1 MVSSPTTRRTRS
13 RINAAATNSPSGNKN
28 DDKTRVSAAAA
39 KMKKNAALPTNTAND
54 EEEPLIK
61 MAAAT
66 AMETD
71 ESTKNDVVKNN
82 AAINNSAES
91 KGGGT
96 NNNNELESRN
106 DAPAKATFA
115 AANND
120 ASTDN
125 TEASTDASSSSTDS
139 SSAPPINH
147 VGGAMEVDTTAGEAS
162 TSEMG
167 EQQQQ
172 PSGEKLLSEA
182 AAPANNADSK
192 NTLGIK
198 AEHDSNIAEPSASQ
212 KEIDILGGEDLSS
225 ASSKQQLEHQH
236 EGKTAQNKHTVKS
249 ESTVIDTANK
259 IAKVTTTDLPPSN
272 AAATAAATAS
282 KLTSSEQSTSTANAT
297 TTTSSNNNNNINNA
311 TTSENSSSSSP
322 NSFSMTLAIGPSDT
336 QRLFMA
342 SKTFNEEI
350 QKLRRIKENGTQNNH
365 GGIGGGGAPPTTTTT
380 EKEGALEKKR
390 KADSDTHIP
399 DNTSTSNNT
408 AAATAAAAVV
418 QSSPSSPSMVVSSI
432 GATATTMT
440 PSSKTT
446 TTLST
451 QDQIALLVSAA
462 KSTSNPLLSSF
473 MSKMKYKSTEEQET
487 SLLFFLDADKSTK
500 LLMAFDVLS
509 DTKKVEEDN
518 QEKGGAAVV
527 SSTVTKDKGVNDTL
541 AAMAIHDNSGV
552 DESKVLSRRG
562 LTLLF
567 QSFLTSISTCV
578 HNKNDNGKSSLS
590 SSSSPQEENKSPNN
604 SAAGGSGGDWTG
616 SEKTAKEISEVAIF
630 AANHLIEYAKK
641 EEQGG
646 GKLSVGGGDPSVS
659 FDQFGKWYNSG
670 GFSLV
675 PWLELLDLSKWD
687 YTLKTNNKN
696 VAIEQVP
703 LGGGEAA
710 MAAAT
715 TTTATSSSAKR
726 AKFDDTLTPVEAIG
740 SPTGLFES
748 GAAIGATP
756 QPLPSKPNGGVQSF
770 SAMFGEPTQSRNV
783 VSFDF
788 SGTAAGAFHI
798 DVTEENLVMLRQL
811 VTRTGFASLTPQHV
825 ESVILKHSRCERR
838 KYGDTVYVISRQQ
851 FGKFIRDVVP
861 KEASK
866 NFDANEI
873 ENFSNYFTNF
883 FTCFDYNWSD
893 LKKDEVNAKELM
905 VGFSF
910 LCAGNKS
917 SKLAAAYDMLDV
929 DKNGYL
935 TQRGLMQYLRAYLT
949 MLAGI
954 SLLSSNKNTTTQ
966 IRKQLMSTK
975 RNDAFLAVENG
986 AKWTLGHFFRAF
998 EAEHARSGSTRNNAV
1013 AFEDFAKWYTEGGYA
1028 VAPWLELLDLQ
1039 KFLSLIG
1046 DFQAPQQ
1053 PQPAA
1058 GPAAPPQGSP
1068 ADVLFTF
1075 PLAKERS
1082 LVVLRDD
1089 AHYVRAVVSEMG
1101 LLSLTSEDIWT
1112 ALSKDVA
1119 KKLGA
1124 KKSSVVPVDQAS
1136 FVECMMKILSKSKKP
1151 SEKSSWANFSPEETL
1166 KNFFLSFD
1174 LMQVNQVPLNQLMC
1188 GLTLLCGGKKSSK
1201 LGFAFGLF
1209 CGDGKSGKKKIQ
1221 TMGHGDFIQFFR
1233 SFLIV
1238 MFSCCNQSLSLSAD
1252 TVSQYISDTAQAVA
1266 DAVMAYWKSKQV
1278 EKVKF
1283 DHFSKWYNEG
1293 GFQMAP
1299 WLELLDLHKW
1309 VLADDEKIPAAAPS
1323 APSAPLPAP
1332 SKSAPSIPVVHAPIN
1347 NKPVNAPT
1355 MDSEIFNTLV
1365 ATPNPKD
1372 RVANMAPA
1380 PAPSPND
1387 NVPAPPDDSLLL
1399 NLVDDDVDMVSLVEQ
1414 NSILV
1419 FLLFSL
1425 SQLYV
1430 PRINR
1435 RILSCNTNQVMQTM
1449 PWHLMIQYRMIKLTI
1464 KLSPTQKT
1472 PSNSTYSPT
1481 ILTVVT

>member
-13 RINAAATNSPSGNKN
+13 RIDASAATNNSPSSN
-28 DDKTRVSAAAA
+28 DEKGRKATATSAITTT
-39 KMKKNAALPTNTAND
+39 MKKNAASPTAND
-54 EEEPLIK
+54 DEGEALLLRRPSMK
-61 MAAAT
+61 KNKAA

-71 ESTKNDVVKNN
+71 KIEAINNN
-82 AAINNSAES
+82 AA
-91 KGGGT
+91 
-96 NNNNELESRN
+96 NNNNNNNAAADSSTGGKNNESRN
-106 DAPAKATFA
+106 NDGPANKAAAASA

-120 ASTDN
+120 AASTDN
-125 TEASTDASSSSTDS
+125 TEASTDTTSSSPDND
-139 SSAPPINH
+139 APLNP
-147 VGGAMEVDTTAGEAS
+147 VGGAMSVDTITTAGGGAS
-162 TSEMG
+162 TSSEKG
-167 EQQQQ
+167 AQQQQ
-172 PSGEKLLSEA
+172 PF
-182 AAPANNADSK
+182 ADSGAK
-192 NTLGIK
+192 LSLAEAPPPSAIEPDGK
-198 AEHDSNIAEPSASQ
+198 AENDSNIIDNTVLI
-212 KEIDILGGEDLSS
+212 KESLGTT
-225 ASSKQQLEHQH
+225 AHQQLQH
-236 EGKTAQNKHTVKS
+236 PQQREGKPTAQNA
-249 ESTVIDTANK
+249 VIATANTIVK
-259 IAKVTTTDLPPSN
+259 ATTEPLPFK
-272 AAATAAATAS
+272 AATAAASAATAS
-282 KLTSSEQSTSTANAT
+282 KLTSENSTNDANA
-297 TTTSSNNNNNINNA
+297 TTSSNNNNSA
-311 TTSENSSSSSP
+311 ATSENNSSSSSSSSP

-336 QRLFMA
+336 KRLFMA

-350 QKLRRIKENGTQNNH
+350 QKLKSNKNANH
-365 GGIGGGGAPPTTTTT
+365 NSNDHGGGGPPTTTASD
-380 EKEGALEKKR
+380 KEGESLEKKR
-390 KADSDTHIP
+390 KAADSDTTMS
-399 DNTSTSNNT
+399 DASSTSNNV
-408 AAATAAAAVV
+408 AAAVAAAAAAIV
-418 QSSPSSPSMVVSSI
+418 QSSPSSPSI
-432 GATATTMT
+432 GATTTI
-440 PSSKTT
+440 PSSKAA

-451 QDQIALLVSAA
+451 HDQIALLITAA

-473 MSKMKYKSTEEQET
+473 MSKMKHKHTEEQET

-509 DTKKVEEDN
+509 EAKKVGGGGGNNEDK
-518 QEKGGAAVV
+518 KGGAAAAVV
-527 SSTVTKDKGVNDTL
+527 VASTATKDKKGGVNDTL
-541 AAMAIHDNSGV
+541 AAMAIDDVVDGV

-578 HNKNDNGKSSLS
+578 HNKSDNGKSSSSS
-590 SSSSPQEENKSPNN
+590 SSSSPQEENKSPN
-604 SAAGGSGGDWTG
+604 SAAAGGSSGGDWTG

-641 EEQGG
+641 EGQGG
-646 GKLSVGGGDPSVS
+646 GKQSAVDPSVS

-687 YTLKTNNKN
+687 YTLKTNKN

-703 LGGGEAA
+703 LGGGGVT
-710 MAAAT
+710 AT
-715 TTTATSSSAKR
+715 TTTPNSVKR
-726 AKFDDTLTPVEAIG
+726 AKFDDTLTPLEAIG
-740 SPTGLFES
+740 SPTGLFET
-748 GAAIGATP
+748 GAAVGATP
-756 QPLPSKPNGGVQSF
+756 QPLPSKPNGVVQSF

-798 DVTEENLVMLRQL
+798 DITEENLVMLRQL

-851 FGKFIRDVVP
+851 FNKFIRDVVP
-861 KEASK
+861 KDASK
-866 NFDANEI
+866 NFDPNEI

-954 SLLSSNKNTTTQ
+954 SLLSSNKKTTTQ
-966 IRKQLMSTK
+966 IRKQLMSAK
-975 RNDAFLAVENG
+975 RNEAFLAVENG

-1046 DFQAPQQ
+1046 DFQPPQQ
-1053 PQPAA
+1053 PQPTA
-1058 GPAAPPQGSP
+1058 GPAQASL

-1101 LLSLTSEDIWT
+1101 LLSLTSEDIWAT
-1112 ALSKDVA
+1112 LSKDVT

-1124 KKSSVVPVDQAS
+1124 KKSAVIPVDQAS
-1136 FVECMMKILSKSKKP
+1136 FVECMMKILSESKKP
-1151 SEKSSWANFSPEETL
+1151 THKSSWANFSPEETL

-1209 CGDGKSGKKKIQ
+1209 CGDGKNGKKKIQ
-1221 TMGHGDFIQFFR
+1221 TMGHDDFIQFFR

-1266 DAVMAYWKSKQV
+1266 DAVMAYWNGKKV
-1278 EKVKF
+1278 DKVKF

-1309 VLADDEKIPAAAPS
+1309 VLADDEPVPAAAPS
-1323 APSAPLPAP
+1323 APVPAQSKNAAAVPL
-1332 SKSAPSIPVVHAPIN
+1332 VHAPIN
-1347 NKPVNAPT
+1347 AR
-1355 MDSEIFNTLV
+1355 DIFNTLV
-1365 ATPNPKD
+1365 ASPDPKD
-1372 RVANMAPA
+1372 MVSNM
-1380 PAPSPND
+1380 APSPND
-1387 NVPAPPDDSLLL
+1387 SVPPPPDDDLLL
-1399 NLVDDDVDMVSLVEQ
+1399 NLVDDDVDMVSLLEQ
-1414 NSILV
+1414 
-1419 FLLFSL
+1419 
-1425 SQLYV
+1425 
-1430 PRINR
+1430 
-1435 RILSCNTNQVMQTM
+1435 
-1449 PWHLMIQYRMIKLTI
+1449 
-1464 KLSPTQKT
+1464 
-1472 PSNSTYSPT
+1472 
-1481 ILTVVT
+1481 

>member
-13 RINAAATNSPSGNKN
+13 RINAAINSPGSGDPNGEKG
-28 DDKTRVSAAAA
+28 RGAAAA
-39 KMKKNAALPTNTAND
+39 NTTIKKNAASPTAN
-54 EEEPLIK
+54 EEEVPSMK
-61 MAAAT
+61 KDMG

-71 ESTKNDVVKNN
+71 ESDKNEQVKNN
-82 AAINNSAES
+82 IANNNSAAVDTS
-91 KGGGT
+91 RGGK
-96 NNNNELESRN
+96 NNEPAAAEDRN
-106 DAPAKATFA
+106 DGPAKATAA

-125 TEASTDASSSSTDS
+125 TEAMSDTM
-139 SSAPPINH
+139 SSATDNSAPINP

-162 TSEMG
+162 TTNEKGARQPLADSAEKLSSEG
-167 EQQQQ
+167 AVPANDPDSKTDNHSNIIDSSTVLQKEKSGSVATNQQQQ
-172 PSGEKLLSEA
+172 
-182 AAPANNADSK
+182 
-192 NTLGIK
+192 
-198 AEHDSNIAEPSASQ
+198 H
-212 KEIDILGGEDLSS
+212 
-225 ASSKQQLEHQH
+225 QQQQE
-236 EGKTAQNKHTVKS
+236 EGKPSENNHTAKS
-249 ESTVIDTANK
+249 QSAVIATANK
-259 IAKVTTTDLPPSN
+259 ITNVTTEALPSN
-272 AAATAAATAS
+272 AAAAAAATAA
-282 KLTSSEQSTSTANAT
+282 KLTSERSTNANA
-297 TTTSSNNNNNINNA
+297 TSSNNNNNNNNNNSA
-311 TTSENSSSSSP
+311 TSENSSSSP

-336 QRLFMA
+336 QRLFVA
-342 SKTFNEEI
+342 SKAFNEEI
-350 QKLRRIKENGTQNNH
+350 QKLRSNKENDN
-365 GGIGGGGAPPTTTTT
+365 GGGAPPPTTTTT
-380 EKEGALEKKR
+380 NTEGALEKKR
-390 KADSDTHIP
+390 KADSDTP
-399 DNTSTSNNT
+399 MSDTST
-408 AAATAAAAVV
+408 ALV
-418 QSSPSSPSMVVSSI
+418 QSSPSSPSMVVSTN
-432 GATATTMT
+432 GASATTMT
-440 PSSKTT
+440 PSSSQ

-451 QDQIALLVSAA
+451 HDQIALLVAAA

-473 MSKMKYKSTEEQET
+473 VSKMKHKSTEEQET

-509 DTKKVEEDN
+509 DTKEVGEGSE
-518 QEKGGAAVV
+518 EKGGVVAVIA
-527 SSTVTKDKGVNDTL
+527 STATKADKGVDDTL
-541 AAMAIHDNSGV
+541 AAMAINDDGV
-552 DESKVLSRRG
+552 DDSKVLSRRG

-578 HNKNDNGKSSLS
+578 HNKSDNGKSP
-590 SSSSPQEENKSPNN
+590 SSPQEVNKSPN
-604 SAAGGSGGDWTG
+604 SVGGSGGDWTG

-630 AANHLIEYAKK
+630 AANHLIEYVKK
-641 EEQGG
+641 EEQGDG
-646 GKLSVGGGDPSVS
+646 QQSGVDPSVS

-687 YTLKTNNKN
+687 YTLKTNKN

-703 LGGGEAA
+703 LGGGG
-710 MAAAT
+710 AT
-715 TTTATSSSAKR
+715 TTTTTTTTTSSSVKR
-726 AKFDDTLTPVEAIG
+726 AKFDDTLTPAEAIG
-740 SPTGLFES
+740 SPTGLFET
-748 GAAIGATP
+748 GAAVGATP
-756 QPLPSKPNGGVQSF
+756 QPLPSKPNGGIQSF

-798 DVTEENLVMLRQL
+798 DITEENLVMLRQL

-866 NFDANEI
+866 NFDPNEI

-954 SLLSSNKNTTTQ
+954 SLLSSNKKTTTQ

-1046 DFQAPQQ
+1046 DFQPPQQ
-1053 PQPAA
+1053 PQPTVQQ
-1058 GPAAPPQGSP
+1058 PQGSP

-1101 LLSLTSEDIWT
+1101 LLSLTSEDIWA
-1112 ALSKDVA
+1112 ALSKDVT

-1124 KKSSVVPVDQAS
+1124 KKSAVVPVDQAS
-1136 FVECMMKILSKSKKP
+1136 FVECMMKILSTSKK
-1151 SEKSSWANFSPEETL
+1151 STQKSSWANFSPEETL

-1188 GLTLLCGGKKSSK
+1188 GLTLLCGGTKSSK

-1209 CGDGKSGKKKIQ
+1209 CGDGKNGTKKIQ
-1221 TMGHGDFIQFFR
+1221 TLGRGDFIQFFR

-1252 TVSQYISDTAQAVA
+1252 TVSQYISDTAQTVA
-1266 DAVMAYWKSKQV
+1266 DAVMAYWKGKKV
-1278 EKVKF
+1278 DKVKF

-1309 VLADDEKIPAAAPS
+1309 VLADDEQVPAAAAPS
-1323 APSAPLPAP
+1323 ALVPTQT
-1332 SKSAPSIPVVHAPIN
+1332 KSAASVPVVHAPIN
-1347 NKPVNAPT
+1347 VNAPT
-1355 MDSEIFNTLV
+1355 VDREMFNSLV
-1365 ATPNPKD
+1365 ASPDPKD
-1372 RVANMAPA
+1372 KAANMA

-1387 NVPAPPDDSLLL
+1387 NVPPPPDDDLLL
-1399 NLVDDDVDMVSLVEQ
+1399 NLVDEGDVDMVSLAD
-1414 NSILV
+1414 LCLRTCV
-1419 FLLFSL
+1419 FLRFYH
-1425 SQLYV
+1425 SQLISFTYH
-1430 PRINR
+1430 RT
-1435 RILSCNTNQVMQTM
+1435 SSYSTNQVVQLK
-1449 PWHLMIQYRMIKLTI
+1449 PLLLRSRYLTI
-1464 KLSPTQKT
+1464 MVKLNPIQKT
-1472 PSNSTYSPT
+1472 LSNFTYSPT
-1481 ILTVVT
+1481 ILTEAT

>member
-1 MVSSPTTRRTRS
+1 
-13 RINAAATNSPSGNKN
+13 
-28 DDKTRVSAAAA
+28 
-39 KMKKNAALPTNTAND
+39 
-54 EEEPLIK
+54 
-61 MAAAT
+61 
-66 AMETD
+66 
-71 ESTKNDVVKNN
+71 
-82 AAINNSAES
+82 
-91 KGGGT
+91 
-96 NNNNELESRN
+96 
-106 DAPAKATFA
+106 
-115 AANND
+115 
-120 ASTDN
+120 
-125 TEASTDASSSSTDS
+125 
-139 SSAPPINH
+139 
-147 VGGAMEVDTTAGEAS
+147 
-162 TSEMG
+162 
-167 EQQQQ
+167 
-172 PSGEKLLSEA
+172 
-182 AAPANNADSK
+182 
-192 NTLGIK
+192 
-198 AEHDSNIAEPSASQ
+198 
-212 KEIDILGGEDLSS
+212 
-225 ASSKQQLEHQH
+225 
-236 EGKTAQNKHTVKS
+236 
-249 ESTVIDTANK
+249 
-259 IAKVTTTDLPPSN
+259 
-272 AAATAAATAS
+272 
-282 KLTSSEQSTSTANAT
+282 
-297 TTTSSNNNNNINNA
+297 
-311 TTSENSSSSSP
+311 
-322 NSFSMTLAIGPSDT
+322 
-336 QRLFMA
+336 
-342 SKTFNEEI
+342 
-350 QKLRRIKENGTQNNH
+350 
-365 GGIGGGGAPPTTTTT
+365 
-380 EKEGALEKKR
+380 
-390 KADSDTHIP
+390 
-399 DNTSTSNNT
+399 
-408 AAATAAAAVV
+408 
-418 QSSPSSPSMVVSSI
+418 
-432 GATATTMT
+432 
-440 PSSKTT
+440 
-446 TTLST
+446 
-451 QDQIALLVSAA
+451 
-462 KSTSNPLLSSF
+462 
-473 MSKMKYKSTEEQET
+473 
-487 SLLFFLDADKSTK
+487 
-500 LLMAFDVLS
+500 
-509 DTKKVEEDN
+509 
-518 QEKGGAAVV
+518 VV
-527 SSTVTKDKGVNDTL
+527 SSTATKDKGVNDTL
-541 AAMAIHDNSGV
+541 AAMAIHDNNGV

-578 HNKNDNGKSSLS
+578 HNKNDNGKSSSL
-590 SSSSPQEENKSPNN
+590 SSSSPQEENKSFNN
-604 SAAGGSGGDWTG
+604 SAAGAGSGGDWTG

-715 TTTATSSSAKR
+715 TTTTTSSSAKR

-740 SPTGLFES
+740 SPTALFES

-798 DVTEENLVMLRQL
+798 DITEENLVMLRQL

-1058 GPAAPPQGSP
+1058 GPAVLPQGSP

-1112 ALSKDVA
+1112 ALSKDVT

-1266 DAVMAYWKSKQV
+1266 DAVMAYWKSKKV
-1278 EKVKF
+1278 DKVKF

-1323 APSAPLPAP
+1323 APSAPIPAP

-1380 PAPSPND
+1380 PAPSPTD

-1399 NLVDDDVDMVSLVEQ
+1399 NLVDDDVDMDFILQHESGDANDAMAFDDPVSNDQAHDQAQPDPKDSLKFHLLTNDPHRGYMISITPNQVDLLNRIVTRTGLCQTEAPAICNFIMVDSKSRKLVNLTKKSYDNAMQRIFTHAFRTLPGAVSESTKQELSTFSEDLFTWFDRSGNKKIRALEFACGFTVLCGGSKSDKLEHIFELLDQDNDSLVTKQEIILFVQ
-1414 NSILV
+1414 SFLVILMGVSSSFTHLDGTPTGTDAASVARAINAGTEWATSQVFDALKPRDDKLCFDDFADWYTKGGYQSIPWLE
-1419 FLLFSL
+1419 LLDL
-1425 SQLYV
+1425 RKWV
-1430 PRINR
+1430 
-1435 RILSCNTNQVMQTM
+1435 
-1449 PWHLMIQYRMIKLTI
+1449 LT
-1464 KLSPTQKT
+1464 
-1472 PSNSTYSPT
+1472 
-1481 ILTVVT
+1481 

>member
-13 RINAAATNSPSGNKN
+13 RINADATNSNSPSGKI
-28 DDKTRVSAAAA
+28 DETARPTASA
-39 KMKKNAALPTNTAND
+39 KITKKNAAPPANQTETA
-54 EEEPLIK
+54 LTSSMK
-61 MAAAT
+61 MTKAAT
-66 AMETD
+66 ME
-71 ESTKNDVVKNN
+71 KKQVKNN
-82 AAINNSAES
+82 SSAGINTISKVDKSTGAKNTETAAED
-91 KGGGT
+91 
-96 NNNNELESRN
+96 ESRN
-106 DAPAKATFA
+106 DAPAKAVA
-115 AANND
+115 AVNND
-120 ASTDN
+120 ALSTDN
-125 TEASTDASSSSTDS
+125 TEVSTDTSSSSAG
-139 SSAPPINH
+139 SSAVPINP
-147 VGGAMEVDTTAGEAS
+147 VGGAMDTTAEVGA
-162 TSEMG
+162 
-167 EQQQQ
+167 QQ
-172 PSGEKLLSEA
+172 PSHYA
-182 AAPANNADSK
+182 AAANTPTNPDGSKHTVDKKAENDSK
-192 NTLGIK
+192 MTDATVSQKENVSLGG
-198 AEHDSNIAEPSASQ
+198 AENAEPSN
-212 KEIDILGGEDLSS
+212 
-225 ASSKQQLEHQH
+225 QLEQL
-236 EGKTAQNKHTVKS
+236 EGKTAENNKQSIKS
-249 ESTVIDTANK
+249 EAALTATT
-259 IAKVTTTDLPPSN
+259 KVTTELPPASN
-272 AAATAAATAS
+272 ISAADAAAAS
-282 KLTSSEQSTSTANAT
+282 KITSSEQPT
-297 TTTSSNNNNNINNA
+297 TTAQAISTSSNNNNTTA
-311 TTSENSSSSSP
+311 TLENSSSSP

-350 QKLRRIKENGTQNNH
+350 QKLRSSKGNH
-365 GGIGGGGAPPTTTTT
+365 GTKNDHGGAHPPPPTTTTT
-380 EKEGALEKKR
+380 ADKEGALEKKR
-390 KADSDTHIP
+390 KADSDSATV
-399 DNTSTSNNT
+399 
-408 AAATAAAAVV
+408 AAAIV
-418 QSSPSSPSMVVSSI
+418 QSSPSSPSMVISSNN
-432 GATATTMT
+432 GAPATTTMT

-446 TTLST
+446 ATKSTATTLST
-451 QDQIALLVSAA
+451 HAQIALLVAAA

-473 MSKMKYKSTEEQET
+473 MSKMKHKSTEEQET

-509 DTKKVEEDN
+509 ETKNVGS
-518 QEKGGAAVV
+518 GGGEADAGAVV
-527 SSTVTKDKGVNDTL
+527 SSTATKDRGVNDTL
-541 AAMAIHDNSGV
+541 AAMAINDDNGL
-552 DESKVLSRRG
+552 DEPKVLSRRG

-567 QSFLTSISTCV
+567 QSFLTSISACV
-578 HNKNDNGKSSLS
+578 HNKNDDGKKAV
-590 SSSSPQEENKSPNN
+590 SSSSPQVENKSPN
-604 SAAGGSGGDWTG
+604 SAGGSGGDWTG

-646 GKLSVGGGDPSVS
+646 GKASGGDPSVS

-687 YTLKTNNKN
+687 YTLKTNKN

-703 LGGGEAA
+703 LGGDGTIS
-710 MAAAT
+710 AAAT
-715 TTTATSSSAKR
+715 TTTSSSAKR
-726 AKFDDTLTPVEAIG
+726 AKFDDTATPVEAIG

-748 GAAIGATP
+748 GAAVGATP
-756 QPLPSKPNGGVQSF
+756 QPLPSKPNVGVQSF
-770 SAMFGEPTQSRNV
+770 SAMFGEPTHSRNV

-798 DVTEENLVMLRQL
+798 DITEENLVMLRQL
-811 VTRTGFASLTPQHV
+811 VTRTGFDSLTPHHV

-866 NFDANEI
+866 NFDPNEI

-986 AKWTLGHFFRAF
+986 AKWTLEHFFRAF
-998 EAEHARSGSTRNNAV
+998 EAQHSRSGSTRNNAV
-1013 AFEDFAKWYTEGGYA
+1013 AFEDFAKWYTEGGYT

-1053 PQPAA
+1053 PQPQPA
-1058 GPAAPPQGSP
+1058 GPACPPQGSP

-1101 LLSLTSEDIWT
+1101 LLSLTCDDIWT
-1112 ALSKDVA
+1112 TLSKDIT
-1119 KKLGA
+1119 KKLAA
-1124 KKSSVVPVDQAS
+1124 KKSAVVPVDQAL

-1151 SEKSSWANFSPEETL
+1151 SQKSSWANFSPEETL

-1188 GLTLLCGGKKSSK
+1188 GLTLLCGGTKSSK

-1252 TVSQYISDTAQAVA
+1252 TVSQYISDTAHAVA
-1266 DAVMAYWKSKQV
+1266 DAVTAYWKGKQV
-1278 EKVKF
+1278 DKVKF

-1309 VLADDEKIPAAAPS
+1309 VLADDSKVPAAAPS
-1323 APSAPLPAP
+1323 APVPAP
-1332 SKSAPSIPVVHAPIN
+1332 PKNASSVPVVHAPIN
-1347 NKPVNAPT
+1347 NVPINAPT
-1355 MDSEIFNTLV
+1355 MDKDIFNTLV
-1365 ATPNPKD
+1365 ASPNQKD
-1372 RVANMAPA
+1372 RVANMAPG
-1380 PAPSPND
+1380 PSPND
-1387 NVPAPPDDSLLL
+1387 NVPPPPDDSLLL
-1399 NLVDDDVDMVSLVEQ
+1399 NLVDEDVDMVSLLEQ
-1414 NSILV
+1414 
-1419 FLLFSL
+1419 
-1425 SQLYV
+1425 
-1430 PRINR
+1430 
-1435 RILSCNTNQVMQTM
+1435 
-1449 PWHLMIQYRMIKLTI
+1449 
-1464 KLSPTQKT
+1464 
-1472 PSNSTYSPT
+1472 
-1481 ILTVVT
+1481 